1 MDVLSPQGSAEI
13 NGVKIGNLVNI
24 SSDTAKNGQRASWI
38 IGRPFRR
45 TSSRRLEEP

>member
-24 SSDTAKNGQRASWI
+24 SSDTAKKMGRGQA
-38 IGRPFRR
+38 G
-45 TSSRRLEEP
+45 L